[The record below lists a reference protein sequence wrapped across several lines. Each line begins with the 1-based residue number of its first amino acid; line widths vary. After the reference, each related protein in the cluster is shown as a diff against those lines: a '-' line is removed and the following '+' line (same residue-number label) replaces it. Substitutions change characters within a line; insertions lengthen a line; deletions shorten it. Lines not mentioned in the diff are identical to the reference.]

1 MKLRAAYLPI
11 ALLLGVFL
19 SACDK
24 TEEVIPE
31 PEPVDKTVVFQV
43 FGNQDFSYSQYGE
56 EEITIKLLITRTNKD
71 VADAIETVVF
81 DSTFTMALKE
91 IPVRANRMYIRKAV
105 PAVLD
110 AKETIFSGTGYTYR
124 QNSFGKN
131 QTFPAD
137 QREKN
142 VELTVY

>member
-1 MKLRAAYLPI
+1 MKLKATPLFAMLS
-11 ALLLGVFL
+11 LLAFA
-19 SACDK
+19 SCDK

-43 FGNQDFSYSQYGE
+43 FGNQNFSYSQYAE
-56 EEITIKLLITRTNKD
+56 EEITIELLITRTNRD

-91 IPVRANRMYIRKAV
+91 IPVRANRIVIRKTV

-110 AKETIFSGTGYTYR
+110 AEEDVFIGTGYTYR

-131 QTFPAD
+131 QTFPAG
-137 QREKN
+137 QQEKN

>member
-1 MKLRAAYLPI
+1 MKLKATPLFAMLS
-11 ALLLGVFL
+11 LLVFA
-19 SACDK
+19 SCDK
-24 TEEVIPE
+24 TEEVTPE

-43 FGNQDFSYSQYGE
+43 FGSQNFSYSQYAE
-56 EEITIKLLITRTNKD
+56 EAITIKLLITRTNRD

-91 IPVRANRMYIRKAV
+91 VPVRANRIVIRKTV

-110 AKETIFSGTGYTYR
+110 TEENVFIGTGYTYR

-131 QTFPAD
+131 QTFPTG
-137 QREKN
+137 QQEKN